1 LPRNDHSHVPIR
13 KRDKKN
19 KRLIFAFGCADRL
32 LCSTRGAITSY
43 KPSWST
49 GPLDAAELR
58 ARAYD
63 HLKVPPVS
71 KANWTRVTV
80 VNRPPRFPRHVENVE
95 EVMNVVKDL
104 GLEVNLVQEIPG
116 QARSFRE
123 QVGSFVPGYIPGL
136 VEAFAFLV
144 RSMRNSAIMALQKW
158 ANFEKCS
165 GNWLAN

>member
-1 LPRNDHSHVPIR
+1 L
-13 KRDKKN
+13 
-19 KRLIFAFGCADRL
+19 LFGCADRL

-58 ARAYD
+58 ARAYK

-95 EVMNVVKDL
+95 EVMNVVKGF
-104 GLEVNLVQEIPG
+104 GLEISLVQEVPG

-123 QVGSFVPGYIPGL
+123 QVGGFVPGYVPGL
-136 VEAFAFLV
+136 IEPFAFRCSKLEIQCN
-144 RSMRNSAIMALQKW
+144 NSAAEV
-158 ANFEKCS
+158 ASFEKCS
-165 GNWLAN
+165 GNCLANQVCPANRGAFIGIVRSLTLQR